1 MLNHGE
7 MGMFRCHQDAKAV
20 SPRLYL
26 EQPAQHYWDCPA
38 KNTRVRQTQLSASAS
53 RQPMMFKPGH
63 GVGYPYN
70 HTIPRVEGSVPDT
83 SH

>member
-7 MGMFRCHQDAKAV
+7 MELFRGHQDAKAM
-20 SPRLYL
+20 SPRLHL
-26 EQPAQHYWDCPA
+26 EQPAPHWDGPA
-38 KNTRVRQTQLSASAS
+38 KDKRMCQTQPSASAS
-53 RQPMMFKPGH
+53 HQPMTYKPGH
-63 GVGYPYN
+63 GDGRPCN